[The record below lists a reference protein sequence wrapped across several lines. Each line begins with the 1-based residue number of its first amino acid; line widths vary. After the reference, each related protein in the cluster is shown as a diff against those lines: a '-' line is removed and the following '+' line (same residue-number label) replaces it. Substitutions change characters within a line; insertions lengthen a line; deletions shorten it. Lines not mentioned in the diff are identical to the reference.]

1 MRKELG
7 YLTLGLTPLLLITL
21 AQGPLLR
28 YQTSFSQAKRQ
39 YLDALQETRKELADL
54 GHTLRGLPSITPD
67 SQTLASAGRA
77 LNGFIVPGR
86 IDHIA
91 IYDQDCNL
99 VANSDQ
105 GMPLSTACP
114 VNSMKSVSVPR
125 FQWRNSSHSKNY
137 EYVAPLVSAGDKSYY
152 LLASNFINAQWL
164 FHHPDFKQSMEQLNL
179 VLGSPASGKLIYRE
193 DGAAGQPDLSSLSSQ
208 HPLLRFFPNLI
219 QSAPLDFRALTGVAL
234 LLLFLCVWK
243 VVREFSRKR
252 EAIQIAIKKLHAWAD
267 ELVPEGGARTELKFT
282 KKGEIDIQVLQDR
295 MSRLVK
301 TNLESTERTEHEK
314 KLLQQQMVRLES
326 RFLEAQA
333 EQTFMAKARSMHQQM
348 HSFAEA
354 YIGKLAESQSLGED
368 LSHLTTHEIVR
379 PAQKIM
385 DMMNRWHHELDEVS
399 MRKFVRSLS
408 ERVDQNGVSEL
419 DESIN
424 FLMDSGAALSNAAIN
439 ITMLT
444 QRLLS
449 DLQDNTSMAKH
460 WFHMMGHDNTIGKN
474 LLNLLKDAQSL
485 IEIQDQAIR
494 YENVVEGSTLVDHL
508 RIPTSTL
515 TSALFHCQMALV
527 ENAIDSHV
535 KHMGISN
542 QLRVRDGK
550 VILVSSLKAEMVD
563 ELLLQKDFSPKADQH
578 MSLALQMLQGFPI
591 RVTKLPALN
600 GVHAI
605 ALMWDAEPEVEDDNY
620 QPLAKPAVQQRQ
632 RERSLD

>member
-39 YLDALQETRKELADL
+39 YLDALQDARKELADL
-54 GHTLRGLPSITPD
+54 GHTIRSLPSITPD

-77 LNGFIVPGR
+77 LNGFVIPGR

-105 GMPLSTACP
+105 GMPMSTACP
-114 VNSMKSVSVPR
+114 VSSMRGITAPKY
-125 FQWRNSSHSKNY
+125 QWRATSHSKNY
-137 EYVAPLVSAGDKSYY
+137 EYVAPLVNAGDKSYF
-152 LLASNFINAQWL
+152 LLASNFINDQWL
-164 FHHPDFKQSMEQLNL
+164 FHHPDFKQNMDQLNL
-179 VLGSPASGKLIYRE
+179 VLGDPTAGKMIYRE
-193 DGAAGQPDLSSLSSQ
+193 DGASGKPDLSSLTSR

-219 QSAPLDFRALTGVAL
+219 QSAPLDFRGLTAVAVL
-234 LLLFLCVWK
+234 FLFLCVFK
-243 VVREFSRKR
+243 ILRDLSRKR
-252 EAIQIAIKKLHAWAD
+252 EAIQTAIKKLHAWAD
-267 ELVPEGGARTELKFT
+267 EIMPEPGQKTQLQFT
-282 KKGEIDIQVLQDR
+282 KKGEIDIKVLQDR

-301 TNLESTERTEHEK
+301 KSMEATERGEHEK

-333 EQTFMAKARSMHQQM
+333 EQSFMAKARSMHQQM

-354 YIGKLAESQSLGED
+354 YIDKLQDSQSLGED
-368 LSHLTTHEIVR
+368 LSHLTSHEIAR
-379 PAQKIM
+379 PAQRIM
-385 DMMNRWHHELDEVS
+385 DMMDRWGRELNEVS
-399 MRKFVRSLS
+399 TRKFVRSLS
-408 ERVDQNGVSEL
+408 ERVDHNGVSEL
-419 DESIN
+419 DMSLN
-424 FLMDSGAALSNAAIN
+424 FLMETGSSLSNAAIN
-439 ITMLT
+439 MTMLT
-444 QRLLS
+444 QRLLN
-449 DLQDNTSMAKH
+449 DLKENTAMAKH
-460 WFHMMGHDNTIGKN
+460 WFHMMGHDNSIGKN

-485 IEIQDQAIR
+485 IEMQEDRIR
-494 YENVVEGSTLVDHL
+494 YENVVEATTHVDHL

-527 ENAIDSHV
+527 ENAIDSNV
-535 KHMGISN
+535 GHMGISN

-550 VILVSSLKAEMVD
+550 IILVSSLRAEIVD

-578 MSLALQMLQGFPI
+578 LSLALQMLQGFPI

-605 ALMWDAEPEVEDDNY
+605 ALMWDAEPEIDGPDARPGQGRGAEE
-620 QPLAKPAVQQRQ
+620 L
-632 RERSLD
+632 SF